1 MAVSTPTTPG
11 QILTSAYVNN
21 NINSGL
27 TYVSTTSITAS
38 GQNIANAFSSTYTNY
53 LILCTDMV
61 TSANNAGFG
70 FRLGS
75 STTRTE
81 YQYGG
86 TNITLSSGAISA
98 DYNNAANYALCG
110 YTKGAGGGNM
120 NYAITLLNPQ
130 QATKKTWSSNWA
142 NGQYNGQTTGLDA
155 LASAQT
161 DINFMVSTG
170 TLTGGTV
177 TIYGYRKA

>member
-27 TYVSTTSITAS
+27 TYISTTSLTSS
-38 GQNIANAFSSTYTNY
+38 GQNIAGAFSSTYTNY
-53 LILCTDMV
+53 RIVLNNIV
-61 TSANNAGFG
+61 TSANNTLVA

-81 YQYGG
+81 YIYGSAGVVIGTGAFNADTATAGTFAMLGYSRNVTGG
-86 TNITLSSGAISA
+86 TQNFSFDLI
-98 DYNNAANYALCG
+98 
-110 YTKGAGGGNM
+110 
-120 NYAITLLNPQ
+120 NPQ
-130 QATKKTWSSNWA
+130 AAARKTWTSSWN
-142 NGQYNGQTTGLDA
+142 NGSYMGTVVGVDTLE
-155 LASAQT
+155 SAQT
-161 DINFMVSTG
+161 DINFVVGTG

>member
-27 TYVSTTSITAS
+27 TYISTTSLTSS
-38 GQNIANAFSSTYTNY
+38 GQNIAGAFSSTYTNY
-53 LILCTDMV
+53 RIVLNEIV
-61 TSANNAGFG
+61 TSATNSGLG

-81 YQYGG
+81 YKYGGQNVNIGSGVVTVDRDAASNYALLGYTKGVDGTNVTFIFDLIGPQTATRKMYSSQWSNGQYGG
-86 TNITLSSGAISA
+86 TLSGV
-98 DYNNAANYALCG
+98 DN
-110 YTKGAGGGNM
+110 
-120 NYAITLLNPQ
+120 
-130 QATKKTWSSNWA
+130 
-142 NGQYNGQTTGLDA
+142 

-161 DINFMVSTG
+161 DINFMVTSG